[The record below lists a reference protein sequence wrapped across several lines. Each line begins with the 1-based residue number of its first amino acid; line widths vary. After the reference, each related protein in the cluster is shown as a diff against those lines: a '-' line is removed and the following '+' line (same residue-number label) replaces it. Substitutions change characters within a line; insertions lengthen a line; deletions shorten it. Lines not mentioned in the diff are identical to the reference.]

1 MFEQGAN
8 VDAGAVVDAISVA
21 GRDEQAARARR
32 QAWIGELFVRR
43 SPDDEEERAQW
54 VADGCEDV
62 VTEVS
67 AALGISRAR
76 AAARVRYAIMAHKRL
91 LTDRVPT
98 KSLEGCAGVTDE
110 ATVTV
115 EQVPVAGSKTERTDI
130 ERVVSVT
137 AVQTEALLAE
147 RFRAYLEVHHRKVL
161 RYKIIPY
168 AAATLFSDL
177 ADVTANVL

>member
-1 MFEQGAN
+1 
-8 VDAGAVVDAISVA
+8 
-21 GRDEQAARARR
+21 
-32 QAWIGELFVRR
+32 
-43 SPDDEEERAQW
+43 
-54 VADGCEDV
+54 
-62 VTEVS
+62 
-67 AALGISRAR
+67 
-76 AAARVRYAIMAHKRL
+76 
-91 LTDRVPT
+91 
-98 KSLEGCAGVTDE
+98 VTDE